1 MPYCCVYVIGF
12 FLAAISD
19 TAIIWTI
26 ALITVALMTIP
37 NVICMFMMRKEVK
50 EMVEDYSAK
59 INK

>member
-1 MPYCCVYVIGF
+1 
-12 FLAAISD
+12 
-19 TAIIWTI
+19 
-26 ALITVALMTIP
+26 MTIP